1 MSCADIH
8 ERKFVRLLQIIP
20 RNANT
25 LFAYYNFKSIH
36 MIYKRL
42 DLKRFAVVPF
52 LIVLTSCVFEEDKN
66 DFYQQFTSD
75 DLKYLITPRR
85 SYSNNGEADE
95 YDIYSLK
102 YLLNRKDTLNVSVK
116 TKLYNEALPKDF
128 WAWDQYYMFC
138 GRSSIYFDCIG
149 FPWLTV
155 KIAQDTVH
163 NAADKVFEV
172 CVSDTRHVLSY
183 KYLGPASDSLP
194 KLDTAR
200 VLGRTY
206 HSVHKF
212 FSNTADQE
220 LTRVK
225 SFYFAKGVGFIRVES
240 VDGLTLELLDGGVT
254 NRQ

>member
-1 MSCADIH
+1 
-8 ERKFVRLLQIIP
+8 
-20 RNANT
+20 
-25 LFAYYNFKSIH
+25 

-52 LIVLTSCVFEEDKN
+52 LIVLTSCLIEEDKS

-75 DLKYLITPRR
+75 DLKYIITPRR
-85 SYSNNGEADE
+85 AYSNNGESDE
-95 YDIYSLK
+95 YDSYPLK
-102 YLLNRKDTLNVSVK
+102 YLLNGKDTLNLSVK
-116 TKLYNEALPKDF
+116 TELYNDALPKDF
-128 WAWDQYYMFC
+128 WAWDQYYLFC
-138 GRSSIYFDCIG
+138 GRSRIFFND
-149 FPWLTV
+149 FEFRWLSV
-155 KIAQDTVH
+155 EIAQDTVH

-172 CVSDTRHVLSY
+172 CVSDPRNVLRY

-200 VLGRTY
+200 VLGRSY

-212 FSNTADQE
+212 ITNTADRD

>member
-1 MSCADIH
+1 
-8 ERKFVRLLQIIP
+8 
-20 RNANT
+20 
-25 LFAYYNFKSIH
+25 

-42 DLKRFAVVPF
+42 VLKRFAVVPF
-52 LIVLTSCVFEEDKN
+52 LIVLTSCFFEEDKS

-75 DLKYLITPRR
+75 DLKYIITPRR
-85 SYSNNGEADE
+85 TYYNKGEAYE
-95 YDIYSLK
+95 YDSYPIK
-102 YLLNRKDTLNVSVK
+102 YLLNGKDTLNLTVK

-128 WAWDQYYMFC
+128 WAWDQYYMFW
-138 GRSSIYFDCIG
+138 GRSSIYFNDLEFC
-149 FPWLTV
+149 WLSV
-155 KIAQDTVH
+155 EIAQDTAH
-163 NAADKVFEV
+163 YAANKVFEV
-172 CVSDTRHVLSY
+172 CVSDFRNVLRY

-200 VLGRTY
+200 VLGRLY

-212 FSNTADQE
+212 ITNTADRD

-225 SFYFAKGVGFIRVES
+225 SFYFAKGVGFIRVER